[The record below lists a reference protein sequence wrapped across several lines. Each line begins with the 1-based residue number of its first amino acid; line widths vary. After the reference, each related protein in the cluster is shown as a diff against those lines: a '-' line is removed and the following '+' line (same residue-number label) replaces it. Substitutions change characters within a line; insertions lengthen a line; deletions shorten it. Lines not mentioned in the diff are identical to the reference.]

1 MKIKVNSSA
10 LLEIEYNEDKELLVK
25 FTSFR
30 EYVYFDVPK
39 DKFEKMIKAD
49 SVGRFFNKEIKNNY
63 EYVEIGE

>member
-10 LLEIEYNEDKELLVK
+10 LLEIEYNDDKELLVK
-25 FTSFR
+25 FTSSR

-39 DKFEKMIKAD
+39 SKFEKMIKSD

-63 EYVEIGE
+63 EYIEIGE